1 MKKGIEL
8 VFVIGEM
15 MLQSMIERRYCLRN
29 GLELSDILRF
39 DSCMTSWW
47 LSLTDAFE
55 VQHDAELHHVS
66 PSDEDLARKT
76 SKRIGTKDFYSS
88 TSEWIG
94 RFDGE
99 HYSIDIEI

>member
-47 LSLTDAFE
+47 LSLIDAFE
-55 VQHDAELHHVS
+55 DQHDAGLHHVS